1 MLRLTIL
8 SLSFLIHS
16 SLLAFDEYKANYGVY
31 LLGTKIAD
39 ETRILKRDK
48 DIYIL
53 SSIASTSDL
62 GKLFGD
68 RKIVS
73 KSIINF
79 ANKFIDLES
88 FTSKETEKNKLIE
101 IIRVAFKKHGKLI
114 ISSQL
119 NKHNS
124 TETFELGLKPLDPL
138 SSSLILSEALKKN
151 INFSEKKYIYSNGK
165 KNRMISINKLDK
177 QVMKYK
183 EKDYEVIPLK
193 LSDEENSI
201 IFFYAPSLKYAPIE
215 IEKQT
220 KNKMF
225 SYKLENLEFYK

>member
-8 SLSFLIHS
+8 FLSFLIHS
-16 SLLAFDEYKANYGVY
+16 SLLAFDEYKANYEVY

-48 DIYIL
+48 DIYTF
-53 SSIASTSDL
+53 SSLASTSDL

-68 RKIVS
+68 RKIIS

-79 ANKFIDLES
+79 ANKIIDLES
-88 FTSKETEKNKLIE
+88 FTSKETEKNKLSE

-114 ISSQL
+114 ISSQR

-124 TETFELGLKPLDPL
+124 TETFELGLRPLDPL
-138 SSSLILSEALKKN
+138 SSSLILSEALKNN
-151 INFSEKKYIYSNGK
+151 INFSEEKYIYSNGK
-165 KNRMISINKLDK
+165 KNRMISIKKLDK
-177 QVMKYK
+177 RVMKYK

-193 LSDEENSI
+193 LSDEESSI

-225 SYKLENLEFYK
+225 LYKLENLEFYK